1 MDFFEL
7 AKILLRRWYVVV
19 PVVVFAV
26 VAASL
31 VAQRIPD
38 EYVAEGSF
46 AVTTTQASVSD
57 QVLAEVARDGS
68 NRAALREQGAD
79 APYTVR
85 VSRGGIIRVEAEAS
99 SADDVVTT
107 VREVLGMLDGH
118 YQDLQADEGIPEE
131 RRGVVQVLNRPIGA
145 TSKMVQTGPESVERR
160 YTASGSARTVFPG
173 PSTRV
178 EDAPPLRTVLLERLR
193 SAGFE
198 ETAEAAGAQTSYEV
212 DQEHESLFRITAT
225 GSEPRAA
232 VRTFEAVTDAAA
244 QELASVKGIVDLG
257 PSADVAIKPVAVPAE
272 ATAES
277 TRQIR
282 AMVAIAGVG
291 LVVAVLLAL
300 LVEGLAQ
307 RRRRHDAPFGSEG
320 VNGSDGGDRA
330 SELVVYIPP
339 GTAAHP
345 GQRKPDGAPAESRR

>member
-7 AKILLRRWYVVV
+7 AKILLRRWYIVV

-68 NRAALREQGAD
+68 NRAALREKGAD

-99 SADDVVTT
+99 SPDDVVTT

-131 RRGVVQVLNRPIGA
+131 RRGVVEVLNRPIGA

-173 PSTRV
+173 STRV

-198 ETAEAAGAQTSYEV
+198 ETAEARGARTSYEV
-212 DQEHESLFRITAT
+212 DQEQKSLFRVTAT
-225 GSEPRAA
+225 GSDPRAA
-232 VRTFEAVTDAAA
+232 VRTFEAVMDAAA
-244 QELASVKGIVDLG
+244 QELESVKGIVDLG

-307 RRRRHDAPFGSEG
+307 RRRRPDVPSGSEG